1 MAPRTRSRV
10 WSAAALAAALTLAGL
25 APGLSGAQAQSPVP
39 QIDEAEVE
47 AIRTYLLLPG
57 YVEAFKARA
66 KGKFAFQEGLDV
78 GPWSERINLAIL
90 HGAAGA
96 KACGTW
102 FAMPGEAPDVVVR
115 VVGRDTWTSTDIEAQ
130 LDVPANTNVSN
141 IVSTLFE
148 RVTANGVVSLTDDS
162 GERPVRDYFFYTP
175 GHSLDEAHRIFALY
189 RSTFGLPVGPD
200 AFGSGLFSY
209 FIGGGAIDKLAG
221 PSSEVEER
229 ICRAMNLQNIF
240 CNPTDGDVTS
250 ERIRV
255 ALQLALE
262 HCHNL
267 P

>member
-1 MAPRTRSRV
+1 MAEPSKDGLLDRDRECGQLWLSLCPF
-10 WSAAALAAALTLAGL
+10 SHTL
-25 APGLSGAQAQSPVP
+25 
-39 QIDEAEVE
+39 
-47 AIRTYLLLPG
+47 
-57 YVEAFKARA
+57 
-66 KGKFAFQEGLDV
+66 
-78 GPWSERINLAIL
+78 GPA
-90 HGAAGA
+90 
-96 KACGTW
+96 
-102 FAMPGEAPDVVVR
+102 
-115 VVGRDTWTSTDIEAQ
+115 
-130 LDVPANTNVSN
+130 
-141 IVSTLFE
+141 
-148 RVTANGVVSLTDDS
+148 
-162 GERPVRDYFFYTP
+162 
-175 GHSLDEAHRIFALY
+175 LDEAHRIFALY